1 MSYLEKYLKYKN
13 KYLALKQMVMESAGG
28 NDILSQID
36 NVNATETSVNLKPKT
51 NVIQGLFNNIIESES
66 DSLSDLGRLTDTDED
81 EMVQKGGDN
90 DSDSSLK
97 SSDSSLKSSDS
108 DNLDVEDSI

>member
-1 MSYLEKYLKYKN
+1 
-13 KYLALKQMVMESAGG
+13 MESAGG

-66 DSLSDLGRLTDTDED
+66 DSLSDLGKLTDTD